1 MAGIKNIYDI
11 SGRAMAAQL
20 VRMNTIASNLANAN
34 NVTGTAEEAYRPL
47 RPVFKTIYAD
57 TVQQSGLSSV
67 EAIDVTAID
76 RDPIKTY
83 MPEHPAADEEGYV
96 YRAAVDLDEE
106 MVEMLEAQRQY
117 QNTIEVISTIRNLT
131 MRTLNLGK

>member
-1 MAGIKNIYDI
+1 MRVIVNRRYLRRD
-11 SGRAMAAQL
+11 AMF
-20 VRMNTIASNLANAN
+20 IASEINA
-34 NVTGTAEEAYRPL
+34 
-47 RPVFKTIYAD
+47 
-57 TVQQSGLSSV
+57 
-67 EAIDVTAID
+67 
-76 RDPIKTY
+76 PIKTY

>member
-11 SGRAMAAQL
+11 GGRAMAAQL

-67 EAIDVTAID
+67 EAIDVTAIN